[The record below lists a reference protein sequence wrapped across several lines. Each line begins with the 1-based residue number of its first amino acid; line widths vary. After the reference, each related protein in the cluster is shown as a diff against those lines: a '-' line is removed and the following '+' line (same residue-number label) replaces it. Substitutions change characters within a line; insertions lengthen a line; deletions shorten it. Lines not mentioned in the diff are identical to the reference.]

1 MTHSGPFF
9 FLRDGGGRM
18 MRTRTGLALMAAAAM
33 VSVLPALAG
42 AQDAYKLP
50 PKEVV
55 EILDLAPAPAAS
67 ASPDG
72 RWLVLTSLKGMPT
85 IKDRAAPMQR
95 LGGVRVNVATN
106 APYDLDPYDLHSS
119 YTGQGTGY
127 TLVDLQSQQ
136 QRVFKVPGER
146 LGPPIWSPDSRQFAF
161 LRTADT
167 GVELWIADV
176 TSGATRQL
184 AGPSINAAR
193 SIDYLADAPCSWVDG
208 GRLLCHFVVEGRGP
222 APVMPVPTG
231 PAVQQ
236 TDGKKAPVWTFT
248 NLLTSKFDERLYDYY
263 MTSQPMVVDVASGIK
278 TPLGKA
284 AIYQELTPSPDGKH
298 LLSVRIVPPYSY
310 LVPASRF
317 PKEVEILS
325 ATGAVLQKVASV
337 PTNNGGPESL
347 GWAGAGP
354 RGFAWQPSATP
365 TLLYVEPLDGG
376 EPKREAKERD
386 RVMLLKAP
394 FTQPAQELLRTTD
407 RIVPGGEGY
416 QSRELF
422 AFTEDASK
430 ALVKQFAWGTRET
443 KMWLVDANG
452 GAAQP
457 TELWTHNDDDW
468 YNDPGV
474 PVTKHAANGT
484 VLRQDGDWIYLT
496 SEGGSPAG
504 DHPFLS
510 RYNLATKQREKLF
523 ETKGENYE
531 QVVAV
536 LDDTGDRIVTRYE
549 TSLTPAN
556 YFYHQR
562 GSGTKK
568 ALTNTPRPKN
578 ALAYSSKEL
587 VNYTRADGVPLS
599 GTLYLP
605 PGYKKGQRLPTIIW
619 AYPRE
624 FADVKGAGQ
633 VRGTSYGY
641 SGVSTRTPTDYMLFL
656 TQGYAVLADAAMPI
670 VGGLQANDTYVEQL
684 VANAQAAVDM
694 LVAKGVSDPKRMGVA
709 GLSYG
714 AFMTA
719 NLLANS
725 DLFAAGYGLN
735 GAYNRT
741 LTPFGFQRERRT
753 YWEAPEVYT
762 RMSPFMQATK
772 INEPYLIFHGEIDS
786 NTGTFPIQSQRLFH
800 AMKGLGGTAKLE
812 MLPFEDHIYAAR
824 ETRLHV
830 LADAFEWFDK
840 YVKKAPGTR
849 ATGAGATG
857 D

>member
-1 MTHSGPFF
+1 
-9 FLRDGGGRM
+9 
-18 MRTRTGLALMAAAAM
+18 MRIGTRLALLTAVAIGGVMP
-33 VSVLPALAG
+33 LLAS
-42 AQDAYKLP
+42 AQDAYRLP

-55 EILDLAPAPAAS
+55 DILDLPPAPAAS
-67 ASPDG
+67 DSPDG

-85 IKDRAAPMQR
+85 IQDRAAPMQR

-106 APYDLDPYDLHSS
+106 GPYDLDPYDLHST

-136 QRVFKVPGER
+136 QRIMKVPGDR
-146 LGPPIWSPDSRQFAF
+146 LGPPIWSPDSRRFAF
-161 LRTADT
+161 LRTVDT
-167 GVELWIADV
+167 GVELWVTDV
-176 TSGATRQL
+176 ATGAMRQL
-184 AGPSINAAR
+184 AGASINTAR
-193 SIDYLADAPCSWVDG
+193 SIDYLSDAPCSWMDDA
-208 GRLLCHFVVEGRGP
+208 RLLCHFVADGRGP

-231 PAVQQ
+231 PAIQQ

-248 NLLTSKFDERLYDYY
+248 NLLTSAFDEKLFDYY
-263 MTSQPMVVDVASGIK
+263 MTSQPMVIDVASGTK
-278 TPLGKA
+278 TPLGTA

-298 LLSVRIVPPYSY
+298 LLSVRVVPPYSY

-325 ATGAVLQKVASV
+325 AGGAVVQRVASV

-354 RGFAWQPSATP
+354 RGFAWKPGAKP
-365 TLLYVEPLDGG
+365 ALLYVEPLDGG
-376 EPKREAKERD
+376 EPKREAKDRD
-386 RVMLLKAP
+386 RVMLLRAP
-394 FTQPAQELLRTTD
+394 FTGQAQELLRTTS

-416 QSRELF
+416 QSRDLF
-422 AFTEDASK
+422 AFTEDAGR

-443 KMWLVDANG
+443 KMWLVDLDRPG
-452 GAAQP
+452 AQP
-457 TELWTHNDDDW
+457 TELWSHNDDDW
-468 YNDPGV
+468 YNAPGV
-474 PVTKHAANGT
+474 PVTKHAADGT
-484 VLRQDGDWIYLT
+484 VLRQDGSWIYLV

-510 RYNLATKQREKLF
+510 RFNLATRKTEKLF

-536 LDDTGDRIVTRYE
+536 LDDKADRIVTRYE

-556 YFYHQR
+556 YFFHTR
-562 GSGTKK
+562 GNGTKT
-568 ALTNTPRPKN
+568 ALTRTPRPTS
-578 ALAYSSKEL
+578 ALAYSSKEQ

-605 PGYKKGQRLPTIIW
+605 PRYKKGQRLPTIIW

-641 SGVSTRTPTDYMLFL
+641 SGVSPRTPTDYMLFL

-684 VANAQAAVDM
+684 VANAKAAVDM

-762 RMSPFMQATK
+762 KMSPFMQAPR

-812 MLPFEDHIYAAR
+812 MLPLEDHIYAAR

-830 LADAFEWFDK
+830 LAETFDWFDK
-840 YVKKAPGTR
+840 YVKRAPP
-849 ATGAGATG
+849 AVTGK
-857 D
+857 

>member
-1 MTHSGPFF
+1 
-9 FLRDGGGRM
+9 
-18 MRTRTGLALMAAAAM
+18 MRKWTKLGLYAAAAM
-33 VSVLPALAG
+33 TSVLPMLAA
-42 AQDAYKLP
+42 AQDNYRLP

-55 EILDLAPAPAAS
+55 DILDLPPVPAAS

-72 RWLVLTSLKGMPT
+72 RWLVLTELKGMPT

-106 APYDLDPYDLHSS
+106 GPYDLDPYDLHSS
-119 YTGQGTGY
+119 YTGQGVAY
-127 TLVDLQSQQ
+127 RLVDLNTRQE
-136 QRVFKVPGER
+136 RTLKVPSDR
-146 LGPPIWSPDSRQFAF
+146 LGPPIWSPDSSRFAF
-161 LRTADT
+161 LHTVDT
-167 GVELWIADV
+167 GVELWVVDA
-176 TSGATRQL
+176 ATGTARTL
-184 AGPSINAAR
+184 AGPSINTAR
-193 SIDYLADAPCSWVDG
+193 SIDYQSDAPCTWLDN
-208 GRLLCHFVVEGRGP
+208 GRLLCHFVPEGRGP
-222 APVMPVPTG
+222 APTMPVPTG
-231 PAVQQ
+231 PSIQQ

-248 NLLTSKFDERLYDYY
+248 NLLTSKFDETLYDYY
-263 MTSQPMVVDVASGIK
+263 MTSQPMIVDIATGAK
-278 TPLGKA
+278 TPLGKP
-284 AIYQELTPSPDGKH
+284 AIYEELTPSPDGKH
-298 LLSVRIVPPYSY
+298 LLSVRIAGPYSY

-317 PKEVEILS
+317 PKEVDILS
-325 ATGAVLQKVASV
+325 ASGAVVQHVASV

-354 RGFAWQPSATP
+354 RGFAWQPSANAA
-365 TLLYVEPLDGG
+365 LLYVEPLDGG
-376 EPKREAKERD
+376 DPKREAANRD

-394 FTQPAQELLRTTD
+394 FTGKAQELLRTTD
-407 RIVPGGEGY
+407 RIVPVGNGY
-416 QSRELF
+416 RSRDLF
-422 AFTEDASK
+422 AFTEDASQT
-430 ALVKQFAWGTRET
+430 LVKQFAWGTRET
-443 KMWLVDANG
+443 KMWLVGANG
-452 GAAQP
+452 GGAPATQ
-457 TELWTHNDDDW
+457 LWAHNDDDW
-468 YNDPGV
+468 YNDPGK
-474 PVTKHAANGT
+474 PVMKKAAHGE
-484 VLRQDGDWIYLT
+484 VLRQDGSWIYL
-496 SEGGSPAG
+496 SAEGGSAAG
-504 DHPFLS
+504 DHPFLA
-510 RYNLATKQREKLF
+510 RYNLATKQTEKLF

-536 LDDTGDRIVTRYE
+536 LDDGADRIITRYE

-556 YFYHQR
+556 YYLHDLN
-562 GSGTKK
+562 GGTKN
-568 ALTNTPRPKN
+568 ALTNIPRPAN

-605 PGYKKGQRLPTIIW
+605 PNYKKGDRLPTIIW

-641 SGVSTRTPTDYMLFL
+641 SGVSPRTPTDYMLFL

-725 DLFAAGYGLN
+725 DLFTAGYAFN

-762 RMSPFMQATK
+762 RMSPFMNAPK
-772 INEPYLIFHGEIDS
+772 INEPFLIFHGEIDS

-800 AMKGLGGTAKLE
+800 ALKGLGGTAKLE

-830 LADAFEWFDK
+830 LAESFDWFDQ
-840 YVKKAPGTR
+840 YVKKAK
-849 ATGAGATG
+849 
-857 D
+857 

>member
-1 MTHSGPFF
+1 MSKT
-9 FLRDGGGRM
+9 
-18 MRTRTGLALMAAAAM
+18 
-33 VSVLPALAG
+33 
-42 AQDAYKLP
+42 
-50 PKEVV
+50 
-55 EILDLAPAPAAS
+55 
-67 ASPDG
+67 
-72 RWLVLTSLKGMPT
+72 
-85 IKDRAAPMQR
+85 
-95 LGGVRVNVATN
+95 
-106 APYDLDPYDLHSS
+106 
-119 YTGQGTGY
+119 
-127 TLVDLQSQQ
+127 
-136 QRVFKVPGER
+136 
-146 LGPPIWSPDSRQFAF
+146 
-161 LRTADT
+161 
-167 GVELWIADV
+167 
-176 TSGATRQL
+176 
-184 AGPSINAAR
+184 
-193 SIDYLADAPCSWVDG
+193 
-208 GRLLCHFVVEGRGP
+208 RLLCHFVVKGRGP

-231 PAVQQ
+231 PAIQQ

-248 NLLTSKFDERLYDYY
+248 NLLTSPFDEKLFDYY
-263 MTSQPMVVDVASGIK
+263 MTSQPMVVDVTSGTK
-278 TPLGKA
+278 TPVGKA
-284 AIYQELTPSPDGKH
+284 AIYQELTPSPDGKN

-310 LVPASRF
+310 LVPANRF

-325 ATGAVLQKVASV
+325 ADGAVLQRVASV

-347 GWAGAGP
+347 GWACAGP
-354 RGFAWQPSATP
+354 RGFAWQPGAASA
-365 TLLYVEPLDGG
+365 LLYVEPLDGG
-376 EPKREAKERD
+376 EPKREAKDRD

-394 FTQPAQELLRTTD
+394 FTGQPRELLRTTS
-407 RIVPGGEGY
+407 RIVPGGQGY
-416 QSRELF
+416 QSRDLF
-422 AFTEDASK
+422 AFTEDAGR

-443 KMWLVDANG
+443 KMWLVDLNATG
-452 GAAQP
+452 TQP
-457 TELWTHNDDDW
+457 TELWAHNDDDW
-468 YNDPGV
+468 YSDPGV
-474 PVTKHAANGT
+474 PVTKHAADGT
-484 VLRQDGDWIYLT
+484 VLRQDGDWIYLV

-510 RYNLATKQREKLF
+510 RFNLATKQTQKLF

-531 QVVAV
+531 QIVAV
-536 LDDTGDRIVTRYE
+536 LDDQANRIVTRYE

-556 YFYHQR
+556 FVFYNR
-562 GSGTKK
+562 GTGKK
-568 ALTNTPRPKN
+568 IALTDTPRPKA

-605 PGYKKGQRLPTIIW
+605 PNYKKGQRLPTIIW

-633 VRGTSYGY
+633 VRGTSYAY
-641 SGVSTRTPTDYMLFL
+641 SGVSPRTPTDYMLFL

-684 VANAQAAVDM
+684 VANAKAAVDM
-694 LVAKGVSDPKRMGVA
+694 LVAKGVSDPKRIGVA

-762 RMSPFMQATK
+762 KMSPFLQAPK

-812 MLPFEDHIYAAR
+812 MLPLEDHIYAAR

-830 LADAFEWFDK
+830 LAETFDWFDK
-840 YVKKAPGTR
+840 YLKKAPP
-849 ATGAGATG
+849 AAG
-857 D
+857 DK

>member
-1 MTHSGPFF
+1 MTI
-9 FLRDGGGRM
+9 L
-18 MRTRTGLALMAAAAM
+18 TRILLASAAAVAM
-33 VSVLPALAG
+33 VQPLTAH
-42 AQDAYKLP
+42 AQDSYRLP
-50 PKEVV
+50 PKAVV
-55 EILDLAPAPAAS
+55 DILDTAPPPEAS

-72 RWLVLTSLKGMPT
+72 QWLVLTALKGMPT
-85 IKDRAAPMQR
+85 IEDRAAPMAR

-106 APYDLDPYDLHSS
+106 GPYDLDPYDLHSS

-127 TLVDLQSQQ
+127 TLVNLDSQAKRTLQ
-136 QRVFKVPGER
+136 VPNAK
-146 LGPPIWSPDSRQFAF
+146 LGPPMWSPDSRNFAF
-161 LRTADT
+161 LRTVPT
-167 GVELWIADV
+167 GVELWVVDV
-176 TSGATRQL
+176 TTGAARSL
-184 AGPSINAAR
+184 SKPVINTAR
-193 SIDYLADAPCSWVDG
+193 SIDYQSDAPCHWMDAA
-208 GRLLCHFVVEGRGP
+208 RLLCHFIPEGRGP
-222 APVMPVPTG
+222 APTPGVPTG
-231 PAVQQ
+231 PSIQE
-236 TDGKKAPVWTFT
+236 TDGSKAPVWTFT
-248 NLLTSKFDERLYDYY
+248 NTLTNKFDETLFDYY
-263 MTSQPMVVDVASGIK
+263 MTSQPMIVDIGTGGT
-278 TPLGKA
+278 TPLGKP
-284 AIYQELTPSPDGKH
+284 AIYQELTPSPDGSH
-298 LLSVRIVPPYSY
+298 LLSVRIATPYSY
-310 LVPASRF
+310 LVPANRF
-317 PKEVEILS
+317 PKEVDILS
-325 ATGAVLQKVASV
+325 TSGAVVQHVASV
-337 PTNNGGPESL
+337 TMNSGGPESL

-354 RGFAWQPSATP
+354 RGFAWRPSSTP
-365 TLLYVEPLDGG
+365 ALLYVEPLDKG
-376 EPKREAKERD
+376 EPKQAAEYRD
-386 RVMLLKAP
+386 RVMLLGAP
-394 FTQPAQELLRTTD
+394 FNGTAKEVLRTTD
-407 RIVPGGEGY
+407 RIVSTGPGY

-422 AFTEDASK
+422 AFTQDASRM
-430 ALVKQFAWGTRET
+430 LVKQFAWGTRET

-452 GAAQP
+452 ADGAKPAL
-457 TELWTHNDDDW
+457 LWSHNDDNW
-468 YNDPGV
+468 YGDPGT
-474 PVTKHAANGT
+474 PITRSADGGT
-484 VLRQDGDWIYLT
+484 VLRQDGDWIYLAG
-496 SEGGSPAG
+496 EGGSPDG

-510 RYNLATKQREKLF
+510 RFNLATKATERLF
-523 ETKGENYE
+523 TTKGANYE
-531 QVVAV
+531 QVVDV
-536 LDDTGDRIVTRYE
+536 LDDKASRIVTRYE

-556 YFYHQR
+556 YYLHQLGR
-562 GSGTKK
+562 GARKT
-568 ALTNTPRPKN
+568 ALTDIKRPAI
-578 ALAYSSKEL
+578 ALGYSSKEL

-605 PGYKKGQRLPTIIW
+605 PNYKKGDRLPTIIW

-633 VRGTSYGY
+633 VRGTSYAY
-641 SGVSTRTPTDYMLFL
+641 SGTSPRTPTDYMLFL
-656 TQGYAVLADAAMPI
+656 TQGYAVLADASMPI

-684 VANAQAAVDM
+684 VGNAQAAIDM

-830 LADAFEWFDK
+830 LAEAFDWFDK
-840 YVKKAPGTR
+840 YVKKAE
-849 ATGAGATG
+849 
-857 D
+857 